1 MFYEKIKFCDKFLVL
16 FLKKVVLEVIDFYL
30 VLNFYGEII

>member
-1 MFYEKIKFCDKFLVL
+1 MKKIKFCDIFLVL
-16 FLKKVVLEVIDFYL
+16 FLNKIVLEVIDFYL